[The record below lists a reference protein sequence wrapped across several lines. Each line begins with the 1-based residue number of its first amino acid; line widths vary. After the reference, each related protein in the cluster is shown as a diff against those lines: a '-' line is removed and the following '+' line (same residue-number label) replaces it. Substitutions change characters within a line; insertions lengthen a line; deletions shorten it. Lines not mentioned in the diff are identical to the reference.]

1 MVSDGHKMEW
11 FIRNPAPNFA
21 ATLTIDEKKKTVDAK
36 ITRGS
41 FIGKTM
47 LGIYKLEK
55 DKLHMCWGEIGTDK
69 RPEKFASTKPGG
81 GAFNYT
87 VYTRV
92 GSKDEKKEPPARE
105 AGGARQN

>member
-69 RPEKFASTKPGG
+69 SPEKFASTKPGG
-81 GAFNYT
+81 GAFNYPPST
-87 VYTRV
+87 PV
-92 GSKDEKKEPPARE
+92 GPTPPTNNPPR
-105 AGGARQN
+105 